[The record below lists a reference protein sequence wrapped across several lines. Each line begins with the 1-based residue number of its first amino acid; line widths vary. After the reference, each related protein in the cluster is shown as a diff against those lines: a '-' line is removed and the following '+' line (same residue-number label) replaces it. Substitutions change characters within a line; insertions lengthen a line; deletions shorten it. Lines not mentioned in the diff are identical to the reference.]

1 VDAAEIAAADGN
13 GRKRAAI
20 GARVCIDR
28 SHLPPAPRRK
38 RGAARGQIRRD
49 AMSTFSLTLAARA
62 PFRLDLTV
70 WALRRR
76 AHNRVDHFEDGVW
89 RRVLVLGGKP
99 VAIEARQTRAGA
111 RPRIE
116 VVAHATSRARPVRE
130 AVAAAV
136 TRMLGLDRDLEP
148 FYRMAQRDRALAA
161 MAERGRG
168 MKPPR
173 FASIFEAF
181 ANAVACQLVSLS
193 AGMHVLNRVSEAYG
207 AAADFDGGAM
217 RSFARPARLVRASE
231 DDLRALGLSRSKGC
245 YLIDLARAALNARDP
260 DFASLGALNDADAAV
275 RMCAMR
281 GVGRWTAEYVLLRGF
296 GRLNVFPGDDVG
308 GQNHLRTWLG
318 IEARLDHA
326 RVRRLLERWH
336 PYEGLIYLHLVLGGS
351 MTVAEG

>member
-1 VDAAEIAAADGN
+1 MNKFAL
-13 GRKRAAI
+13 KL
-20 GARVCIDR
+20 
-28 SHLPPAPRRK
+28 S
-38 RGAARGQIRRD
+38 
-49 AMSTFSLTLAARA
+49 ARA

-76 AHNRVDHFEDGVW
+76 AHNRVDRLEDGAW
-89 RRVLVLGGKP
+89 RRVLVLGREP
-99 VAIEARQTRAGA
+99 VAIEVRQIAVGA

-116 VVAHATSRARPVRE
+116 VMAQARSRESAIRE
-130 AVAAAV
+130 AVAGAV

-148 FYRMAQRDRALAA
+148 FYRIARRDRALAA

-193 AGMHVLNRVSEAYG
+193 AGLHVLNRVSEAYG

-217 RSFARPARLVRASE
+217 VSFAEPSRLVRASE
-231 DDLRALGLSRSKGC
+231 DDLRALGLSRSKGR
-245 YLIDLARAALNARDP
+245 YLIDLARHALDVRDP
-260 DFASLGALNDADAAV
+260 DFASLGALDDAGAVV
-275 RMCAMR
+275 RMSAMR

-308 GQNHLRTWLG
+308 GQNHLRAWLG
-318 IEARLDHA
+318 IGAKLDHA
-326 RVRRLLERWH
+326 GVRRLLKRWH

-351 MTVAEG
+351 MLAADH